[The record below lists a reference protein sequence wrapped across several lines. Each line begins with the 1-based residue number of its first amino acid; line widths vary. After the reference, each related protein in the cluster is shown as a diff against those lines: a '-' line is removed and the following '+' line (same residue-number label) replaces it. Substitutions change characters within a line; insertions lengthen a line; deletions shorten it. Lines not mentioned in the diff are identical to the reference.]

1 MLNFWQLITPSNNHQ
16 RFTTNRD
23 CHLIVAKLDHF
34 SCPGVQ
40 LTQEARSMTP
50 PSVVPPQTTK
60 RLPGRIDRV
69 GAALA
74 SSRAGMLH
82 PSCNGGYVST
92 DERRLPLSHPPT
104 TTCRPEIGVKM
115 ISKALFIEKREG
127 FVNSFCICVK
137 WSASGYRMLQQT
149 QEGHVSDFHI
159 SSSATLL
166 LETPPIIENYLLC
179 WAEEFWTR
187 EKKRRMLLG
196 ERVIWVF
203 RVDLRWCHILC
214 FSLIFDSIALVAQD
228 SC

>member
-1 MLNFWQLITPSNNHQ
+1 ML
-16 RFTTNRD
+16 
-23 CHLIVAKLDHF
+23 AKLDHF

-40 LTQEARSMTP
+40 LTQEARSG
-50 PSVVPPQTTK
+50 PSSSYPPQTTK
-60 RLPGRIDRV
+60 RLPGRIESV
-69 GAALA
+69 EAYLA

-92 DERRLPLSHPPT
+92 DARGLLPSCPPT

-137 WSASGYRMLQQT
+137 WSASGYRVLQQT
-149 QEGHVSDFHI
+149 KERHVSDFHI

-166 LETPPIIENYLLC
+166 LETPPPIIENYLLC

-214 FSLIFDSIALVAQD
+214 VFSHTFLTQLL